1 VENAGSFSVWHLIIV
16 VILALIFIIPY
27 VKIIQKAGYS
37 GWWVLTMFIPLV
49 NLIMI
54 WVFAFARWPVE
65 QRAAGIGAEKVF

>member
-1 VENAGSFSVWHLIIV
+1 VENPGSFSVWHLIIV

>member
-1 VENAGSFSVWHLIIV
+1 MENAGSFSVWHLIIV

-65 QRAAGIGAEKVF
+65 QRAAGIGAETVF